1 MRLTTKC
8 RHAVTALIHL
18 ANRSNEQNTVS
29 LAEISAIQ
37 GVSISYLEQLFSKMR
52 QAELVIGTRG
62 PGGGY
67 RLNKPAEQITI
78 ADIADAIDDRC
89 REERLEAFGKPCP
102 DKRNFAQDKWNEF
115 SRELY
120 LFLDTVNLSR
130 FVENQKPTQNRPE
143 NDSAQAIR
151 EHSMKHAPTN
161 TTGAGY

>member
-29 LAEISAIQ
+29 LAEISTIQ

-52 QAELVIGTRG
+52 QADLVIGTRG

-67 RLNKPAEQITI
+67 RLNRPPEQITV
-78 ADIADAIDDRC
+78 AHIADAIDDRC
-89 REERLEAFGKPCP
+89 REERLEGFNKSCP

-120 LFLDTVNLSR
+120 LFLDTITLSR
-130 FVENQKPTQNRPE
+130 FVENQTPIQNRPE
-143 NDSAQAIR
+143 ISLAQAIR
-151 EHSMKHAPTN
+151 
-161 TTGAGY
+161 

>member
-18 ANRSNEQNTVS
+18 ANRANEQHTVS
-29 LAEISAIQ
+29 LAEISTIQ

-67 RLNKPAEQITI
+67 RLSRPAEHISV

-89 REERLEAFGKPCP
+89 REERLEAFKKTCP

-115 SRELY
+115 SHELY
-120 LFLDTVNLSR
+120 LFLGTISLSR
-130 FVENQKPTQNRPE
+130 FMENQGIT
-143 NDSAQAIR
+143 S
-151 EHSMKHAPTN
+151 HSHP
-161 TTGAGY
+161 

>member
-29 LAEISAIQ
+29 LAEISTIQ

-52 QAELVIGTRG
+52 HADLVIGTRG

-67 RLNKPAEQITI
+67 RLNRPAEHISV
-78 ADIADAIDDRC
+78 ANIADAIDDRC
-89 REERLEAFGKPCP
+89 RDERLESFDKTCP

-115 SRELY
+115 SRDLY
-120 LFLDTVNLSR
+120 LFLDTVPLSR
-130 FVENQKPTQNRPE
+130 FVENRSGTNTSVQNRQDAIQPRV
-143 NDSAQAIR
+143 AQ
-151 EHSMKHAPTN
+151 
-161 TTGAGY
+161 

>member
-29 LAEISAIQ
+29 LAEISTIQ

-67 RLNKPAEQITI
+67 RLSRPAERISV

-89 REERLEAFGKPCP
+89 REERLEAFEKTCP

-120 LFLDTVNLSR
+120 LFLGTVTLSR
-130 FVENQKPTQNRPE
+130 FVESQTQVKDQPSNSLTR
-143 NDSAQAIR
+143 AIQ
-151 EHSMKHAPTN
+151 
-161 TTGAGY
+161 

>member
-8 RHAVTALIHL
+8 RHAVTALIYL

-52 QAELVIGTRG
+52 RAELVIGTRG

-67 RLNKPAEQITI
+67 RLNKPAEQITV

-89 REERLEAFGKPCP
+89 REERLEAFKKACP
-102 DKRNFAQDKWNEF
+102 DKRNFAQDKWNAF

-120 LFLDTVNLSR
+120 LFLGTVNLSD
-130 FVENQKPTQNRPE
+130 FVENQPSIQNRLE
-143 NDSAQAIR
+143 SNFAQATR
-151 EHSMKHAPTN
+151 
-161 TTGAGY
+161 

>member
-29 LAEISAIQ
+29 LAEISSIQ

-67 RLNKPAEQITI
+67 RLNKPAEQISV

-89 REERLEAFGKPCP
+89 REERLEAFEKPCP

-120 LFLDTVNLSR
+120 LFLGTVTLSR
-130 FVENQKPTQNRPE
+130 FVENHPPIQNR
-143 NDSAQAIR
+143 SQGSFAQATR
-151 EHSMKHAPTN
+151 
-161 TTGAGY
+161 

>member
-89 REERLEAFGKPCP
+89 RKERLEAFGKPCP
-102 DKRNFAQDKWNEF
+102 DKRNFAQFAAIQICLMVALIADGQRVEF
-115 SRELY
+115 AEFDHDIPL
-120 LFLDTVNLSR
+120 
-130 FVENQKPTQNRPE
+130 
-143 NDSAQAIR
+143 
-151 EHSMKHAPTN
+151 
-161 TTGAGY
+161 

>member
-29 LAEISAIQ
+29 LAEISTIQ

-67 RLNKPAEQITI
+67 RLNRPAEQITV

-89 REERLEAFGKPCP
+89 REERLEAFKKPCP

-120 LFLDTVNLSR
+120 LFLGTVTLSR
-130 FVENQKPTQNRPE
+130 FVENQTPIQNRLE
-143 NDSAQAIR
+143 SGLAQAIR
-151 EHSMKHAPTN
+151 
-161 TTGAGY
+161 

>member
-29 LAEISAIQ
+29 LAEISTIQ

-67 RLNKPAEQITI
+67 RLNRPADQITV
-78 ADIADAIDDRC
+78 ADITDAIDDRC
-89 REERLEAFGKPCP
+89 REERLEAFKKSCP
-102 DKRNFAQDKWNEF
+102 DKRNFAQDKWSEF
-115 SRELY
+115 SRDLY
-120 LFLDTVNLSR
+120 FFLGTVNLSR
-130 FVENQKPTQNRPE
+130 FVENATPIQSRSE
-143 NDSAQAIR
+143 NGLAQAT
-151 EHSMKHAPTN
+151 E
-161 TTGAGY
+161 